1 MKKRQILLA
10 SILVTIFAIIFG
22 IITCGGYFNWVYKLE
37 PVNVWKP
44 MTGTP
49 QPIFFV
55 AEFFLSML
63 FVIVY
68 ALFSKGIPGKNKY
81 IKGLV
86 YGLAVFSVGM
96 LQGVF
101 STYFFMTVNHVV
113 LIYWTIWGLIAIPAK
128 GIITAAVYE

>member
-1 MKKRQILLA
+1 MKKRKILLA
-10 SILVTIFAIIFG
+10 SALVTLFAIIFG
-22 IITCGGYFNWVYKLE
+22 ILTCGTNFNWVYHLE

-44 MTGTP
+44 MTGAP
-49 QPIFFV
+49 QPLFFA

-68 ALFSKGIPGKNKY
+68 ALFSNGIPGKNKY

-113 LIYWTIWGLIAIPAK
+113 LVYWTIWGLIAIPLK
-128 GIITAAVYE
+128 GLITAAVYE